1 MLTPADD
8 FPLHQTADPIAFSGT
23 DRNFYDRFFFNGY
36 DREQNIFFA
45 VALGVYP
52 QLNIMDASFCLMHD
66 GRQIN
71 LRASKEMNLDRLNLT
86 VGPITID
93 ILKPLEMTQISVSAP
108 EHGLNVS
115 LRATARHHAIEEP
128 RFTRRQGARAFMD
141 YTRATQN
148 VSWDGQIELN
158 GSVLNVLEQSCYGT
172 RDRSWGV
179 RPVGMADPQP
189 IVPPMEQQF
198 YWLWTP
204 CNFASHSLFFHSND
218 DAAGEPWNRRAV
230 LVDHDSGAMTHFDR
244 LAVETSYDPTSR
256 RVQSLRVSMTS
267 AMGELQLRLSCDPLI
282 FYMHGLGYGHPEWA
296 HGRHHG
302 ALKVACDQIDLAAA
316 ETDLRAGQ
324 IHHLHIQALSRAEL
338 DLPSG
343 TVKGSGVVEQL
354 FIGPHKPSGFASLLD
369 RITS

>member
-8 FPLHQTADPIAFSGT
+8 FPLHQTADPIAFAGT

-36 DREQNIFFA
+36 DAAQDVFFA

-52 QLNIMDASFCLMHD
+52 QLNIMDASFCLIH
-66 GRQIN
+66 GGQQVN

-93 ILKPLEMTQISVSAP
+93 ILQPLQLTQINIDAP
-108 EHGLNVS
+108 DLGLVAS
-115 LRATARHHAIEEP
+115 LRAQARHQAIEEP

-148 VSWDGQIELN
+148 VSWEGQIECD
-158 GSVLNVLEQSCYGT
+158 GAMIDVKSTACFGT

-179 RPVGMADPQP
+179 RPVGLADPQP
-189 IVPPMEQQF
+189 VVPPMEQQF

-204 CNFASHSLFFHSND
+204 TNFAAHSLYFHTND

-230 LVDHDSGAMTHFDR
+230 LVDHTTGDMTHFDR
-244 LAVETSYDPTSR
+244 MAVETDYHPASR
-256 RVQSLRVSMTS
+256 RVRKIAVQMSS
-267 AMGELQLRLSCDPLI
+267 ALGDLQARLVCDPIL

-302 ALKVACDQIDLAAA
+302 PLRVACDRIDLGAA
-316 ETDLRAGQ
+316 EADLRAGQ
-324 IHHLHIQALSRAEL
+324 IHYLHVQALSHVEL
-338 DLPSG
+338 DLPQG
-343 TVKGSGVVEQL
+343 TIKGAGVVEQL
-354 FIGPHKPSGFASLLD
+354 FIGPHAPSSFTSLLD
-369 RITS
+369 RITP